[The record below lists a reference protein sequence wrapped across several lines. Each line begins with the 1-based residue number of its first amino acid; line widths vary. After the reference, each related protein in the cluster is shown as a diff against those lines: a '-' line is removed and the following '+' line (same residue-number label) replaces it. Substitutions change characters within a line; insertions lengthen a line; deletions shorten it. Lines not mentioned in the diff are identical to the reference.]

1 MHSVKESKRRL
12 KLFLKVYSSRG
23 DQRFDWL
30 QGTFLLYLTSWKEN
44 VNNRPE
50 NLTQDV
56 KMFLVWQTFEGTQI
70 TIFLLIEVV
79 KHLLDQGMP
88 FVLSERF
95 CQDLVEDYFGNQRYM
110 VRHSDNPDINQFGY
124 ATILYKSRGHGKNLV
139 MKKYQNGVKQNK
151 TTYLYFQY

>member
-1 MHSVKESKRRL
+1 MHSVKESKKTL
-12 KLFLKVYSSRG
+12 KLFLKVYSSRD
-23 DQRFDWL
+23 DQRFDWR

-70 TIFLLIEVV
+70 TIFWFIEVV
-79 KHLLDQGMP
+79 KHLLDQDML
-88 FVLSERF
+88 FVLSEKF
-95 CQDLVEDYFGNQRYM
+95 CQDLVEDYFGNQRCM

-124 ATILYKSRGHGKNLV
+124 SNNTI
-139 MKKYQNGVKQNK
+139 
-151 TTYLYFQY
+151 

>member
-1 MHSVKESKRRL
+1 MHSVKESKKKL
-12 KLFLKVYSSRG
+12 KLFLKVYSSRD

-95 CQDLVEDYFGNQRYM
+95 CQDLVEDY
-110 VRHSDNPDINQFGY
+110 
-124 ATILYKSRGHGKNLV
+124 LV
-139 MKKYQNGVKQNK
+139 TNAVW
-151 TTYLYFQY
+151 